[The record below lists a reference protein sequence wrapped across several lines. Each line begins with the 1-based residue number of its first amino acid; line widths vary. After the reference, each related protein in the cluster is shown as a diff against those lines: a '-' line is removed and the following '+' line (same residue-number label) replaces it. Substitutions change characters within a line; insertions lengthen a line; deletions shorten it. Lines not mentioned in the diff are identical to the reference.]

1 MIAQQSEGK
10 QKNLK
15 PNDLEEDNLPSY
27 EQLKKMYDRMRRTK

>member
-1 MIAQQSEGK
+1 MITQQSEGK

-15 PNDLEEDNLPSY
+15 LNDLEEDNLPSY